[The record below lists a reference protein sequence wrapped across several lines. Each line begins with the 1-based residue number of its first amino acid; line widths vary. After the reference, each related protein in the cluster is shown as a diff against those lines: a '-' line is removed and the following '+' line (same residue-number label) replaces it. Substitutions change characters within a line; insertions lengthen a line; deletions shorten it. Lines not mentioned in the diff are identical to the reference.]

1 MPDLTPFEQ
10 RMLAGLRQVEPPK
23 RRRRWLPA
31 VGTAAVA
38 AAVLVLTVVRPPIG
52 STDAPVASA
61 PSSIRYLRWI
71 TPEGGAGNQRTD
83 EVWIDDV
90 HHTVRLK
97 SPDFDRTFTD
107 VPEPI
112 ALNRPGMPAEFAR
125 MSPDVLVADQR
136 TVVAGLPHT
145 DAALEVVVAAVA
157 KANGKYN
164 GEVLGDLLSKPG
176 LGADLRATAVRVLLS
191 QPGVGLLDPTKT
203 RDLTGRQGALYV
215 LNVGPTSMQLIID
228 ADTNTV
234 LSLDKDTIV
243 NQ

>member
-1 MPDLTPFEQ
+1 MPELTPFEQ
-10 RMLAGLRQVEPPK
+10 RMLAGLRAAEPRR

-52 STDAPVASA
+52 PSDAPVAGA
-61 PSSIRYLRWI
+61 PSAIRYLRWES
-71 TPEGGAGNQRTD
+71 PRPGGTWAD

-97 SPDFDRTFTD
+97 SPQYDQTFTG

-145 DAALEVVVAAVA
+145 ETELAAAVSVVA
-157 KANGKYN
+157 KTNGKYD
-164 GEVLGDLLSKPG
+164 GEVLADLLSKPG
-176 LGADLRATAVRVLLS
+176 LSGEMRALTVKLLVGR
-191 QPGVGLLDPTKT
+191 PGVGLLDSSHVENAANRRESLFVVKADP
-203 RDLTGRQGALYV
+203 LPL
-215 LNVGPTSMQLIID
+215 QLVID
-228 ADTNTV
+228 MATNTLV
-234 LSLDKDTIV
+234 SMDKDTIV
-243 NQ
+243 NR